1 MTELR
6 CRQNWSQECE
16 KALNQHINKEYQ
28 ASYQYHCLSTYFD
41 RDDIGY
47 PQLVKYFNNA
57 SLEEREHADKLMKYQ
72 NMRGGK
78 VELFTIP
85 NLSSDFNKENNVFN
99 AFSHALQ
106 LEKNVNQ
113 SLLDL
118 HKVASDNND
127 PQFSD
132 YIEGEFLK
140 EQVEAISELSKM
152 ITHLERLGND
162 KHGIWEFCNGLE
174 SN

>member
-1 MTELR
+1 
-6 CRQNWSQECE
+6 
-16 KALNQHINKEYQ
+16 
-28 ASYQYHCLSTYFD
+28 
-41 RDDIGY
+41 
-47 PQLVKYFNNA
+47 
-57 SLEEREHADKLMKYQ
+57 MKYQ

-118 HKVASDNND
+118 HKIASDNND

-152 ITHLERLGND
+152 ITHLERLGDD
-162 KHGIWEFCNGLE
+162 KYGIWEFCNGLE
-174 SN
+174 SE

>member
-1 MTELR
+1 MTEFR
-6 CRQNWSQECE
+6 CRQNWSSECE
-16 KALNQHINKEYQ
+16 KALNLHINKEYQ

-41 RDDIGY
+41 RDDVGY
-47 PQLVKYFNNA
+47 PQLVKYFNKA
-57 SLEEREHADKLMKYQ
+57 SIEEREHADKLMKYQ

-85 NLSSDFNKENNVFN
+85 NLSSDLNKENNVFN

-118 HKVASDNND
+118 HKVASDNKIL
-127 PQFSD
+127 S
-132 YIEGEFLK
+132 FLIILK
-140 EQVEAISELSKM
+140 ANSLKNKLKLLVNYLK
-152 ITHLERLGND
+152 
-162 KHGIWEFCNGLE
+162 
-174 SN
+174 